1 MDILNGKNKNMTAK
15 QILQSVKLDPN
26 SWLIP
31 IMLEEAV
38 ERLLE
43 FIKDWELTIRVD
55 DISKDGWEILLGSY
69 GDAIINY
76 HPDNDHQ
83 ERIVFLKNEKI
94 LKKYGL
100 MGEDIK
106 RLDFI

>member
-1 MDILNGKNKNMTAK
+1 MTAK
-15 QILQSVKLDPN
+15 QILQSAKLDPN
-26 SWLIP
+26 SMLIP

-43 FIKDWELTIRVD
+43 FIKYWKLTIRID
-55 DISKDGWEILLGSY
+55 DISKNDWQILLSNY

-100 MGEDIK
+100 MAEDIQ
-106 RLDFI
+106 RLDFS